1 MDRSVAELT
10 VPGGPAEGLVPHR
23 RAEGAWSA
31 SRGGRL
37 ATTAALAAC
46 VALGIALFGPRFG
59 MRLPPLTL
67 ALLACGA
74 VAMELAPARPFEVA
88 TVVGLLTLA
97 STNKVYSIYH
107 LVLVLALFVVRRR
120 TLGLAVVLG
129 GLALALP
136 KHLFGAHYHSP
147 GFYNWI
153 NEPSLALALFVTAR
167 WWRERRDGRFP
178 EAASPDGPS
187 FPAFAALYF
196 FPGHAVN
203 PMVYGASELHG
214 PRRLDARGVLVALTL
229 VASKAVAH
237 SAIWRWFPGAS
248 YAALDGPRADALSW
262 LALWGVVL
270 VNYVD
275 LALTLSGTADL
286 AVAIARLYGW
296 PLPSP
301 FRWALLAWSPV
312 ELWRRWG
319 IYNRRFLLGLVYFP
333 LGGGRRWRYRNVLLT
348 FLASALVMHSGWF
361 GSKYW
366 QVGQAGWRDE
376 SIYFLLQGIAVC
388 ACLLY
393 GEWRGKSAAVGAPR
407 TLRWSWARAA
417 ATAATQLASALI
429 HVVILAQAMPI
440 GTRFGVMARCLGLR

>member
-1 MDRSVAELT
+1 MDKSVAEIA
-10 VPGGPAEGLVPHR
+10 VPGGHADALVAPH
-23 RAEGAWSA
+23 AEGAWST

-37 ATTAALAAC
+37 AITAALAAC
-46 VALGIALFGPRFG
+46 VALGIALFGPRLG

-74 VAMELAPARPFEVA
+74 VAMELTPSRPFEVA
-88 TVVGLLTLA
+88 TVFGMLTLV
-97 STNKVYSIYH
+97 STNKVYALYH
-107 LVLVLALFVVRRR
+107 LALVLALFAVRRR

-136 KHLFGAHYHSP
+136 KHLFRAHYHSP

-167 WWRERRDGRFP
+167 WWRDRRDGRLP
-178 EAASPDGPS
+178 EAAHPDGRS

-203 PMVYGASELHG
+203 PMVYGSTDLHVA
-214 PRRLDARGVLVALTL
+214 RRIDARGVLVALLL
-229 VASKAVAH
+229 VACKAVAH
-237 SAIWRWFPGAS
+237 TAIRRWFPEAS
-248 YAALDGPRADALSW
+248 YAALDRSRADSLSC

-270 VNYVD
+270 LNYVD

-286 AVAIARLYGW
+286 AVTIARLYGW

-301 FRWALLAWSPV
+301 FRWALLAWNPV

-319 IYNRRFLLGLVYFP
+319 IYNRRLLLGLVYFP
-333 LGGGRRWRYRNVLLT
+333 LGGGRRWRYRNVMLT

-366 QVGQAGWRDE
+366 QVGRAGWRDE

-388 ACLLY
+388 ACMLY
-393 GEWRGKSAAVGAPR
+393 GEWRGTRASDGAAR
-407 TLRWSWARAA
+407 TLHWSWARAA
-417 ATAATQLASALI
+417 GTTGTQLASALI
-429 HVVILAQAMPI
+429 HVVILAQAMPLEA
-440 GTRFGVMARCLGLR
+440 RFGVMARCLGLR